1 MNTPLR
7 KEQEKITDKNF
18 NRQSYMSL
26 RNKYVYSVDSP
37 NKENIVNDT
46 LCSNVLKNLEMI
58 YQISDNNMKKSE

>member
-1 MNTPLR
+1 
-7 KEQEKITDKNF
+7 
-18 NRQSYMSL
+18 MSL